1 MTREYHLPSGEVI
14 PPDLLERIASDVT
27 AFNAAQTPE
36 ARSASAL
43 RKIGNELPRL
53 RTALDGGMDEHSMIG
68 RIAVALEIET
78 LISLGYPPDDIR
90 AGRRGNALAARYGLT
105 TLEP

>member
-53 RTALDGGMDEHSMIG
+53 RTMLDSADERTMLG
-68 RIAVALEIET
+68 RIAVALEIEA
-78 LISLGYPPDDIR
+78 LISLGYPPEDIR
-90 AGRRGNALAARYGLT
+90 QRRGNALAARYGLT
-105 TLEP
+105 TLEPGA